1 MFKRPLLLLIY
12 TLAIIVISSL
22 ITTAYFHYFV
32 LNQGIEQQALVAV
45 SDDEIK
51 NSPIN
56 ESNTIVEIFSY
67 GCHYCAINEE
77 NIAKLEARMPA
88 GTKLG
93 NASN

>member
-45 SDDEIK
+45 SDNEIK
-51 NSPIN
+51 
-56 ESNTIVEIFSY
+56 
-67 GCHYCAINEE
+67 
-77 NIAKLEARMPA
+77 IARSKRVIPSSRYSLTAATTVP
-88 GTKLG
+88 
-93 NASN
+93 